1 MAKSYLTANALVFV
15 AQAAVV
21 IAAAAISEEASA
33 SKPCNP
39 DPAVPCNA
47 PPKKTPVAPRY
58 LKQPPQGKLDVV
70 GRDLAVNEKIKFTGV
85 GEIGHVGVWIGSDS
99 EMVPSCA
106 ATAENL
112 RAVFYNCTKEQRI
125 RDMVTPNSVIE
136 VLNNDVVVNQN
147 TYNGFSTTATYWG
160 ASYFNAWGSQPNRN
174 FCHAFYGP
182 DINRNLNQHVLCD
195 AYSNNT
201 VYAYEQGWQTDRGWG
216 SVRPDWVGVARA
228 VHVRQVGALEY
239 TLFRTVAPTI
249 KEFRITIN
257 QNGNEWTQ
265 SNVRGIYRCDTF
277 VEDVLKSAGL
287 TDGIHFRSVF
297 PYTLFTSL
305 PRERGQAFR

>member
-1 MAKSYLTANALVFV
+1 MAKSNLTTNALVFV

-21 IAAAAISEEASA
+21 IAAAGTSQQAGA

-39 DPAVPCNA
+39 DPAVPCVA
-47 PPKKTPVAPRY
+47 PPKKTPVVPRY

-70 GRDLAVNEKIKFTGV
+70 GRHLDVAMLGS
-85 GEIGHVGVWIGSDS
+85 IGHVGVWVGNDA
-99 EMVPSCA
+99 EMVPRCD

-125 RDMVTPNSVIE
+125 RDMVTPNTIIE
-136 VLNNDVVVNQN
+136 VLNQDPIVNTN
-147 TYNGFSTTATYWG
+147 TFNRFETTTTYWG

-174 FCHAFYGP
+174 YCHAHYGP
-182 DINRNLNQHVLCD
+182 NIDRSKNQHVLCD

-228 VHVRQVGALEY
+228 VHVRQVGAMEY

-249 KEFRITIN
+249 KEFRIAIN
-257 QNGNEWTQ
+257 QNGSEWIQ

-287 TDGIHFRSVF
+287 VDGIHFKSGF
-297 PYTLFTSL
+297 PYSLFDSL
-305 PRERGQAFR
+305 PKERGQAL